1 MLSMIKRSKE
11 ILVCFH
17 VIYSFLLFHVCW
29 GNLELLHRI
38 GINRVMRFSIKHIRS
53 RTYGLPD
60 SYITC
65 NDLESYERSIWSPAR
80 LSGEEFG
87 DISNV
92 MNDKKIKCNPSM
104 FPCNL
109 LLHSVPYLKVKF
121 GITSSDKSK

>member
-1 MLSMIKRSKE
+1 MLSMITRSKA

-17 VIYSFLLFHVCW
+17 VIYSSLLFRICR

-38 GINRVMRFSIKHIRS
+38 GINRVMRFSIKHIWP

-65 NDLESYERSIWSPAR
+65 NDLESYERSIWRPSR
-80 LSGEEFG
+80 FNGEEFVY
-87 DISNV
+87 ITNV
-92 MNDKKIKCNPSM
+92 INDNKIKSNPGM

-109 LLHSVPYLKVKF
+109 
-121 GITSSDKSK
+121 